1 MRSAAP
7 TCVTAASTSARGRWA
22 VQSVHMSLKKILLT
36 IFLAIIACS
45 IKMQLL
51 YPPVAMVVVVGGGG
65 GVILESP
72 CLSVHF
78 SFCPCVHSDMIV
90 IVDWVLKTCCL
101 SIQALCKNFF

>member
-36 IFLAIIACS
+36 VFLAIIACS

-51 YPPVAMVVVVGGGG
+51 YPPVAMVGGGG
-65 GVILESP
+65 GGILESLCP
-72 CLSVHF
+72 VHF